1 MPFCASRISRLPVF
15 GHHNLTRAQPRQS
28 GVDRIRRAVFQ
39 HHAPGRNIA
48 GRDTHRLAQGCQRH
62 QHIGAARIEQRFL
75 GQRARRHETDDIAR
89 HQRLRTGRS
98 FAFRP
103 CLGLVRRFDL
113 LGDRYPLARLDQ
125 PRQMPFRSVDRHAA
139 HRHGFAPALAPA
151 GQRDVEDGGG
161 APRIVEEQLEEI
173 AHAIEKQRAFGL
185 TLQRVILLHHRSVAA
200 GHARARA
207 KPWPIREAV
216 RTRFPRAFP

>member
-1 MPFCASRISRLPVF
+1 
-15 GHHNLTRAQPRQS
+15 
-28 GVDRIRRAVFQ
+28 
-39 HHAPGRNIA
+39 
-48 GRDTHRLAQGCQRH
+48 
-62 QHIGAARIEQRFL
+62 
-75 GQRARRHETDDIAR
+75 
-89 HQRLRTGRS
+89 
-98 FAFRP
+98 
-103 CLGLVRRFDL
+103 
-113 LGDRYPLARLDQ
+113 
-125 PRQMPFRSVDRHAA
+125 MPFRSVDRHAA

-216 RTRFPRAFP
+216 RTRFPRAFPALSPSAYPLARLGQRNIFRFRSHHGGRKTGRFHRARSAVLSRDHPAR